1 VTVRTAEILFA
12 VLLALCSIGLMVKSA
27 ELNIGW
33 IEDKGP
39 GSGAWPF
46 WLSTGMLLCCI
57 WTIVR
62 WFRRITP
69 ESVSE
74 ELYISKQTAIV
85 VGTSAGSILALL
97 LLTQYAGIY
106 IALPIFLFVYL
117 KFIGNHSWALTLS
130 MTICVPVFIFS
141 LFEWALKIP
150 LPKAFTEEWFYP
162 VYDLIYAQNVKE
174 RLLSFR
180 SPMVA
185 LPALGVLLVAV
196 YWIQRWFKRRH
207 DKKMHASTGNS
218 NVSVSQSQGDS

>member
-1 VTVRTAEILFA
+1 MTVRTAEILFA

-85 VGTSAGSILALL
+85 VGTSAGSILTLL

-106 IALPIFLFVYL
+106 IALPIFLFIYL
-117 KFIGNHSWALTLS
+117 KFIGNHSWALSLS
-130 MTICVPVFIFS
+130 MTICVPVFIFC

-162 VYDLIYAQNVKE
+162 VYDLIYAQNIKD

-180 SPMVA
+180 SPMVG
-185 LPALGVLLVAV
+185 LPALGVLLVIV
-196 YWIQRWFKRRH
+196 YWVRRWLKRRSE
-207 DKKMHASTGNS
+207 KSMQASTIGS
-218 NVSVSQSQGDS
+218 NVPVNPSQGDL